1 MGGARHGHQGLSCV
15 VDSVTAT
22 EQPRPVKD
30 KFDVVETQWAK
41 TLRVE
46 TVGWLEGSYDFKIAA
61 RCKSCWTPLTVRTAD
76 PKGRLVL
83 GSDDCP
89 RREPRSRPGLH
100 PVDVHSDPGSILG
113 ASGIVSLGHDEYWS
127 VPTRRAVEHSL
138 DTGSNL
144 AFLGANADYWRVRL
158 EDSGLG
164 CHRRVACF
172 KSAVEDPKK
181 GAADTT
187 DLWRRRPEADPENTL
202 TGMLSE
208 AYPAQ
213 GPMVVHDDSHLL
225 LKGTGAKAGDRFPGL
240 VGIEIDRAY
249 PRPGTPQSLQV
260 VMHSPMAAP
269 GRRGTTHYDLTYY
282 TVSSGARNVSTG
294 SMAFSRS
301 FDGPLAAHG
310 ITADSVAFARALT
323 TTFLTDMAK
332 SPLGERHPAKPNLAE
347 LHASRNTNTGAGFA
361 VDWYHLTAARG

>member
-1 MGGARHGHQGLSCV
+1 MGWDVTDGS
-15 VDSVTAT
+15 SV
-22 EQPRPVKD
+22 
-30 KFDVVETQWAK
+30 
-41 TLRVE
+41 
-46 TVGWLEGSYDFKIAA
+46 
-61 RCKSCWTPLTVRTAD
+61 
-76 PKGRLVL
+76 
-83 GSDDCP
+83 
-89 RREPRSRPGLH
+89 
-100 PVDVHSDPGSILG
+100 
-113 ASGIVSLGHDEYWS
+113 
-127 VPTRRAVEHSL
+127 
-138 DTGSNL
+138 
-144 AFLGANADYWRVRL
+144 
-158 EDSGLG
+158 
-164 CHRRVACF
+164 F
-172 KSAVEDPKK
+172 KSAVEDQKK

-260 VMHSPMAAP
+260 VMHSPVAAP